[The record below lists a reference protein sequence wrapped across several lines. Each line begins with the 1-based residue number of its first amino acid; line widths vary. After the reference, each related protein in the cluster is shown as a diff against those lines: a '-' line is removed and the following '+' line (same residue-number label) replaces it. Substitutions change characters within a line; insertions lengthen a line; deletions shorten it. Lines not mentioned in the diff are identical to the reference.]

1 MRQRTLKDY
10 FNFVMM
16 ELGTAPTALPVRF
29 RLSPAIGAYS
39 HDNLVV
45 LIFWVVFVVLGF
57 WIILPFLIRANLL
70 L

>member
-29 RLSPAIGAYS
+29 RLSPAIGTYR
-39 HDNLVV
+39 HDNLVI
-45 LIFWVVFVVLGF
+45 LISCVALRSLVFESF
-57 WIILPFLIRANLL
+57 FLF
-70 L
+70 